1 MLTDLY
7 ATGARKVPAGAPVG
21 FVPAKWAG
29 YLVAAEQAG
38 DVTVY
43 RRCWALAVL
52 AGLRDGLRSG
62 DVFVP
67 GSRRYADPASFLLT
81 TGAWAPQK
89 VEFCHLVGKPVEAA
103 DALAQADDELPTALT
118 DLETQLAKGNPSEVR
133 LTDDGELII
142 PPLPAEA
149 DAPRAEL
156 AGTLVEGGRVDRV
169 HRSPGPRRRK
179 GRPADGAQPRNQL
192 CYGSSTAGACPSWQP
207 AAARISMRCG
217 LGSAANLR
225 LHFRRTYTTTPLAYR
240 STFQQR

>member
-156 AGTLVEGGRVDRV
+156 AGTLVEVDAWTGFTDHLVHAGGKVARPTELSRGTNSAMEAVPPAHARAG
-169 HRSPGPRRRK
+169 SLPRR
-179 GRPADGAQPRNQL
+179 
-192 CYGSSTAGACPSWQP
+192 GSRC
-207 AAARISMRCG
+207 AAA
-217 LGSAANLR
+217 
-225 LHFRRTYTTTPLAYR
+225 
-240 STFQQR
+240 